1 MSETTPKT
9 RVTVARTFD
18 EVEALRDVWEALP
31 GGVVTTDIDSFL
43 TMLQASEHG
52 ATPHV
57 TVVERQG
64 IVQALAAGR
73 LEDTELSAQVGYKTV
88 YSPRVRAITISYGGL
103 LGEVSASTAA
113 LLYERLQEALADDAA
128 DVVRFRN
135 LRVGSPMH
143 VVATTAPRF
152 SSRQHVSTKTTH
164 WARELPPSYD
174 DFLASLSSRTREG
187 VRRYSRKLEREYG
200 ERLTL
205 RRFRKPEQLEQ
216 FLAVA
221 RTVAEKTYQHS
232 LGAAITEGV
241 ALQTLIEL
249 AAARDWFRGWVLSID
264 DKPAAFWHGIAWRN
278 VFSIG
283 VPGYDPAY
291 AHLRIGTYVLMK
303 AIEDLCGDEAVDT
316 LDFGFG
322 DAEYK
327 RRFGT
332 HRWEEEDVLVYAPT
346 FRGLRVNL
354 TRTVVLKSAALARR
368 AGERTPA
375 LQNLKRRWR
384 SRLAS

>member
-1 MSETTPKT
+1 MPTQT
-9 RVTVARTFD
+9 RVTVARTLE

-31 GGVVTTDIDSFL
+31 GGVVTTDIDSFV
-43 TMLQASEHG
+43 TMLRASEQAS
-52 ATPHV
+52 TPHV
-57 TVVERQG
+57 VVVEREG
-64 IVQALAAGR
+64 IVQALAIGR
-73 LEDTELSAQVGYKTV
+73 LEEVELSAQVGYKSV

-103 LGEVSASTAA
+103 LGEVSTPIAA
-113 LLYERLQEALADDAA
+113 LLHKRLREALAGGEA

-143 VVATTAPRF
+143 ALATTAPPF
-152 SSRQHVSTKTTH
+152 TSRQHVSTRTTH
-164 WARELPPSYD
+164 WTRELPPSYD

-205 RRFRKPEQLEQ
+205 RRFRGPELLEQ
-216 FLAVA
+216 FLADA
-221 RTVAEKTYQHS
+221 RAVAEKTYQHS
-232 LGAAITEGV
+232 LGAAITEGA
-241 ALQTLIEL
+241 ALQNLIEL

-264 DKPAAFWHGIAWRN
+264 SKPAAFWHGIAWRN

-283 VPGYDPAY
+283 VPGYEPDY
-291 AHLRIGTYVLMK
+291 AHLRVGTYVLMK
-303 AIEDLCGDEAVDT
+303 AVEDLCGDEAVDT

-332 HRWEEEDVLVYAPT
+332 DRWEEEDVLVYAPT

-354 TRTVVLKSAALARR
+354 TRTVVLKSAAAARR